1 MKAWAPELKKKKKK
15 KGFGEHD
22 SGTHNRKLIRSFLER
37 AIIVSS
43 EVTTLSEIT
52 NHNTIF

>member
-1 MKAWAPELKKKKKK
+1 MKAWAPELKKKK

-37 AIIVSS
+37 AITVSS

>member
-1 MKAWAPELKKKKKK
+1 MKAWAPELKKKKK

-37 AIIVSS
+37 AITVSS